1 MLSKNFPQVRHTHTH
16 AHRCYGG
23 KLSSLLFAIGYPSG
37 PFQPLVKMKRLFIK
51 LVFSD
56 IPSVE
61 LRAVTAI
68 SFISCDES
76 NICGG
81 RRRSQELTQSPA
93 ASSAAHTTGA
103 PWGLHL
109 NSNSPIHPFVHPSSY
124 KLDQWIWVRQ
134 VFSCQA
140 TCAVALWSKM
150 VAERWRVPD
159 APLGKQLVARCGK
172 KLNVGT
178 FTRRFSQLH
187 EWAVN
192 IPHTN
197 KLRVFKNSGI
207 RLLEV
212 TPAKGGYT
220 FLRYQEC
227 SFPVEQ

>member
-1 MLSKNFPQVRHTHTH
+1 MGTVSLQKGCLPKLTPLTSSSSLLTALCCSVGTAAKENMKDALKKLPTGETHTHTH

-103 PWGLHL
+103 P
-109 NSNSPIHPFVHPSSY
+109 
-124 KLDQWIWVRQ
+124 
-134 VFSCQA
+134 
-140 TCAVALWSKM
+140 
-150 VAERWRVPD
+150 
-159 APLGKQLVARCGK
+159 
-172 KLNVGT
+172 
-178 FTRRFSQLH
+178 
-187 EWAVN
+187 
-192 IPHTN
+192 
-197 KLRVFKNSGI
+197 
-207 RLLEV
+207 
-212 TPAKGGYT
+212 
-220 FLRYQEC
+220 
-227 SFPVEQ
+227 

>member
-159 APLGKQLVARCGK
+159 APLGKQLVARC
-172 KLNVGT
+172 
-178 FTRRFSQLH
+178 
-187 EWAVN
+187 E
-192 IPHTN
+192 
-197 KLRVFKNSGI
+197 KN
-207 RLLEV
+207 
-212 TPAKGGYT
+212 
-220 FLRYQEC
+220 
-227 SFPVEQ
+227 